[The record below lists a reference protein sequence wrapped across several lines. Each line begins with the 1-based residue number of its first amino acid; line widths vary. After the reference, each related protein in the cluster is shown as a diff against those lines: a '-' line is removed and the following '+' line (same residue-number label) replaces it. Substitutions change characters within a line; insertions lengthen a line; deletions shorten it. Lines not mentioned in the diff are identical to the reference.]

1 MCSSGDAK
9 CTEANATAGGLGA
22 RCVVADGLG
31 LAGCQHAMRTL
42 LMSTALLLLATAACK
57 EAAPPVL
64 TITSPGRGLKQSDA
78 GPLTVTGTAMP
89 GPDGDRVA
97 KGTVNRV
104 AAKLGPDGS
113 FTATLDVPKGAMLLE
128 TGATGA
134 GGGHEHRPGGHGG
147 AVGGCVPQAVG
158 GRGADVQDDGYLGDA
173 GAVPADGEHR
183 RRYRQREGDGDG
195 READRYQDRAGAGQR
210 RAVVQRRGR
219 WARCHGAG

>member
-9 CTEANATAGGLGA
+9 CTEANATPGRLGA

-42 LMSTALLLLATAACK
+42 LMSTGVVLLATAAACK

-89 GPDGDRVA
+89 GPDGDPVA
-97 KGTVNRV
+97 KVTVNRV

-113 FTATLDVPKGAMLLE
+113 FTATLDVP
-128 TGATGA
+128 
-134 GGGHEHRPGGHGG
+134 R
-147 AVGGCVPQAVG
+147 
-158 GRGADVQDDGYLGDA
+158 
-173 GAVPADGEHR
+173 
-183 RRYRQREGDGDG
+183 
-195 READRYQDRAGAGQR
+195 
-210 RAVVQRRGR
+210 
-219 WARCHGAG
+219 